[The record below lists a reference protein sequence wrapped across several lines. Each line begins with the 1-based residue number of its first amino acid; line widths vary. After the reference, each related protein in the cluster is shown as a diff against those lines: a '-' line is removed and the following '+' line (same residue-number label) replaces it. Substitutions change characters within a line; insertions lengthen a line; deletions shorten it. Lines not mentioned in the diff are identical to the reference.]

1 MKLRLTRNYTGPYID
16 NLPAGVYDAADPRL
30 NGRAAY
36 LVGIEVA
43 AWVEGKPAAPEPQ
56 PEPEPAADDA
66 SGAQSD
72 DAGKI
77 ASTSTRRRRKGG

>member
-1 MKLRLTRNYTGPYID
+1 MKIRLTRNYTGPYID
-16 NLPAGVYDAADPRL
+16 NLPSGVYDATDPRL

-43 AWVEGKPAAPEPQ
+43 TWVEDKTAAVTE
-56 PEPEPAADDA
+56 PEPE
-66 SGAQSD
+66 AQAED